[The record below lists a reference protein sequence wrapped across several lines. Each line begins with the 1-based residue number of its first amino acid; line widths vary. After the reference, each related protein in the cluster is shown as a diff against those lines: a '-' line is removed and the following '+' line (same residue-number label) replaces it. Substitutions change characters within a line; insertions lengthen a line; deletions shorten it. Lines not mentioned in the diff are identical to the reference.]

1 LSIERITLSLEGM
14 SCASCALSIEKA
26 LKKIDGVNTV
36 NVNLMTEKA
45 LIVGTDLEPS
55 MLIQAV
61 KNAGYDASLDSVEKN
76 KEDLTKNTKI
86 YQVNGMS
93 CAACAINV
101 EKALKKI
108 PGVITANVNI
118 ATEKAH
124 VTIDP
129 DIASERKMA
138 EAVQNAG
145 YELVINQNSH
155 SLDQDDS
162 QQKLKKAKSKMI
174 WAWTIGAPLSLLM
187 IFHMSGLAIPY
198 FGAISLIASFI
209 VIFVVGKDLI
219 KSGFV
224 AILHRSFNMDVLI
237 FLGVCASYLS
247 GILSIFGEQIA
258 DYSVVG
264 AMIMGFYLIGQYLEA
279 LAKGKASEAIKKLI
293 SMNVKTANLIN
304 ENGDIIEIDA
314 KNLVVGDVVL
324 VKPSQA
330 VPADGIIIEG
340 ETTIDESMVTGEFL
354 PKTKT
359 VGDRVIGSC
368 INQSGV
374 IKVRITSV
382 GEDTFLSQM
391 IKLVEEAMGTKVP
404 IQRFA
409 DKVVGIFV
417 PFVLIVSLA
426 TFLFWILD
434 PKTTHAIS
442 LWGASILPWVNP
454 NLNALS
460 AAVFASVATL
470 VVACPCALGL
480 ATPTALMVG
489 SGIGASHGILIRTGD
504 ALQGAK
510 DIDTVI
516 FDKTG
521 TLTTG
526 KIAVSEIYSTIDKS
540 EFLRL
545 VASVE
550 NYSEHPLAKAIV
562 DYAKSA
568 NIVLENE
575 VNVEINPGLGIKG
588 TVLNK
593 TIIIGSANYI
603 KTFGLSLPEDALA
616 QDKTSSFVMDING
629 NYLGYITFKDELKEN
644 AKKVMLEL
652 KNMGIRTV
660 MLTGDNES
668 SAKQVA
674 STLGIDEVYYNLLP
688 QEKLEHI
695 KKFQQGHIVAMVG
708 DGINDAPALKQ
719 ANIGIAIGS
728 GTDIAKEASDITLV
742 GSDLESLVKAIK
754 LSKATF
760 NKIKQNLFW
769 AFIYNIIAI
778 PIAALGLLHPAI
790 AEAAMAASSVNVVTN
805 SLRLKKY
812 KF

>member
-1 LSIERITLSLEGM
+1 MERVTLNIEGM
-14 SCASCALSIEKA
+14 SCASCALAIEKA
-26 LKKIDGVNTV
+26 LKKLDGVKTV

-45 LIVGTDLEPS
+45 LIVGTNLEPS
-55 MLIQAV
+55 MLIQSV
-61 KNAGYDASLDSVEKN
+61 KNAGYNASLDIVDKN
-76 KEDLTKNTKI
+76 KETKNTKI

-101 EKALKKI
+101 ERALKKI

-124 VTIDP
+124 VIIDP
-129 DIASERKMA
+129 GIASEREMA
-138 EAVQNAG
+138 KAVKNAG
-145 YELVINQNSH
+145 YELVINQKNSY
-155 SLDQDDS
+155 SYNQDDS
-162 QQKLKKAKSKMI
+162 QQKLQKAKSKMI
-174 WAWTIGAPLSLLM
+174 LAWIITAFLSLLM
-187 IFHMSGLAIPY
+187 IFYMSGLPIPY
-198 FGAISLIASFI
+198 FGVISLIASFI
-209 VIFVVGKDLI
+209 VVFIVGKDLI
-219 KSGFV
+219 KSGFT

-247 GILSIFGEQIA
+247 GILSILGEQIA
-258 DYSVVG
+258 DYSAVG

-304 ENGDIIEIDA
+304 ENGDIVTIDA

-330 VPADGIIIEG
+330 MPADGIIIEG
-340 ETTIDESMVTGEFL
+340 EATIDESMVTGEFL

-359 VGDRVIGSC
+359 VGDRVIGLC
-368 INQSGV
+368 INQSGI

-382 GEDTFLSQM
+382 GEDTFIFQM
-391 IKLVEEAMGTKVP
+391 IKLIEEAMGTKVP

-426 TFLFWILD
+426 TFLFWIMD

-442 LWGASILPWVNP
+442 LWGASFLPWVNP
-454 NLNALS
+454 NLNVLS
-460 AAVFASVATL
+460 AAVFASIATL

-489 SGIGASHGILIRTGD
+489 SGLGASHGILIRTGD

-526 KIAVSEIYSTIDKS
+526 KISVSEIYSTIDKN

-550 NYSEHPLAKAIV
+550 NYSEHPIAKAIV
-562 DYAKSA
+562 DYAKSV
-568 NIVLENE
+568 NIMLENE
-575 VNVEINPGLGIKG
+575 VNVEIKPGLGIKG

-593 TIIIGSANYI
+593 TIIIGNSNYL
-603 KTFGLSLPEDALA
+603 KTFGLSLPEDIIN
-616 QDKTSSFVMDING
+616 QDKTASFVMDING
-629 NYLGYITFKDELKEN
+629 NFLGYITFKDALKEN
-644 AKKVMLEL
+644 AKKIILEL

-668 SAKQVA
+668 NAKKVA

-695 KKFQQGHIVAMVG
+695 KIFQKGHIVAMVG